1 MIMDVRR
8 GEYMLIAIFIFGYL
22 ILYGVFFQPVQYK
35 VNLSLINITRYI
47 QYKKTELLNFFD
59 KDQAKSIASSAI
71 KTSVF
76 SDIECE

>member
-1 MIMDVRR
+1 MIMIMDVRR

-47 QYKKTELLNFFD
+47 
-59 KDQAKSIASSAI
+59 
-71 KTSVF
+71 
-76 SDIECE
+76 